1 MKTYFLIAAFAV
13 LASVIILNRKLN
25 EKANLLISD
34 TERDEI
40 VKIFNSMRKV
50 MLYPIIIIFLAYFIS
65 QGFLKQY
72 IMIINSATIG
82 LFLLTAGLAYLSA
95 VLKIRKLT
103 LPKNYLKLF
112 VLSRLAIFSGMII
125 FAAIIFLHGKIN

>member
-13 LASVIILNRKLN
+13 LAAVILINRKLN

-34 TERDEI
+34 SERDEI
-40 VKIFNSMRKV
+40 VRIFNSMRKV

-112 VLSRLAIFSGMII
+112 VFSRLAIFSGMII

>member
-112 VLSRLAIFSGMII
+112 ILSRLAIFSGMII

>member
-13 LASVIILNRKLN
+13 LAAVILINRKLN

-34 TERDEI
+34 SERDEI

-72 IMIINSATIG
+72 IMIINSATIA

-112 VLSRLAIFSGMII
+112 VLSRISLFAGMII
-125 FAAIIFLHGKIN
+125 FASIIFLHGKIN

>member
-13 LASVIILNRKLN
+13 LAAVILINRKLN

-34 TERDEI
+34 SERDEI
-40 VKIFNSMRKV
+40 VRIFNSMRKV

-82 LFLLTAGLAYLSA
+82 LFL
-95 VLKIRKLT
+95 
-103 LPKNYLKLF
+103 
-112 VLSRLAIFSGMII
+112 
-125 FAAIIFLHGKIN
+125 

>member
-1 MKTYFLIAAFAV
+1 MKTYFLITAFAV
-13 LASVIILNRKLN
+13 LAGVIILNRKLN

-34 TERDEI
+34 SEREDI
-40 VKIFNSMRKV
+40 IKIFNSMRKV
-50 MLYPIIIIFLAYFIS
+50 MLYPILAIFLAYFIS

-72 IMIINSATIG
+72 ISIINSITIA
-82 LFLLTAGLAYLSA
+82 LFLLTAGLSYLSA
-95 VLKIRKLT
+95 ILKIRKLP

-112 VLSRLAIFSGMII
+112 TLSRLAIFGGMII

>member
-95 VLKIRKLT
+95 VLKIKKLT

-112 VLSRLAIFSGMII
+112 VLSRISLFAGMII

>member
-13 LASVIILNRKLN
+13 LAAVILINRKLN

-34 TERDEI
+34 SERDEI
-40 VKIFNSMRKV
+40 VRIFNSMRKV

-95 VLKIRKLT
+95 VLKIKKLT

-112 VLSRLAIFSGMII
+112 VLSRISLFAGMII

>member
-13 LASVIILNRKLN
+13 LAAVILINRKLN

-34 TERDEI
+34 SERDEI
-40 VKIFNSMRKV
+40 VRIFNSMRKV

-95 VLKIRKLT
+95 ILKIRKLT

-112 VLSRLAIFSGMII
+112 VLSRISLFAGMII

>member
-13 LASVIILNRKLN
+13 LAAVILINRKLN

-34 TERDEI
+34 SERDEI
-40 VKIFNSMRKV
+40 IKIFNSMRKV

-65 QGFLKQY
+65 QGFLKQH
-72 IMIINSATIG
+72 IMIINSATIA
-82 LFLLTAGLAYLSA
+82 LFLLTAVLAYSSA

-112 VLSRLAIFSGMII
+112 VFSRIALFAGMVI
-125 FAAIIFLHGKIN
+125 FAVIIFLHGKLN

>member
-34 TERDEI
+34 AERDEI

>member
-50 MLYPIIIIFLAYFIS
+50 MLYPIIIIFLSYFIS

-112 VLSRLAIFSGMII
+112 ILSRLAIFSGMII

>member
-13 LASVIILNRKLN
+13 LAGVIILNRKLN
-25 EKANLLISD
+25 EKANLMISD
-34 TERDEI
+34 SERENI
-40 VKIFNSMRKV
+40 IKIFNSMRKV
-50 MLYPIIIIFLAYFIS
+50 MLYPIIVIFLAYFIS

-72 IMIINSATIG
+72 ISIINSATIA
-82 LFLLTAGLAYLSA
+82 LFLLTAGLSYFSA

-112 VLSRLAIFSGMII
+112 VLSRLAIFTGMII
-125 FAAIIFLHGKIN
+125 FAAIIFMHGKIN

>member
-13 LASVIILNRKLN
+13 LAAVILINRKLN

-34 TERDEI
+34 SERDEI
-40 VKIFNSMRKV
+40 VRIFNSMRKV

-82 LFLLTAGLAYLSA
+82 LFLLTAGLAYLTA
-95 VLKIRKLT
+95 VLKIKKLT

-112 VLSRLAIFSGMII
+112 VLSRISLFAGMII

>member
-34 TERDEI
+34 AERDEI

-95 VLKIRKLT
+95 VLKIKKLT

-112 VLSRLAIFSGMII
+112 VLSRISLFAGMII

>member
-13 LASVIILNRKLN
+13 LAAVILINRKLN

-34 TERDEI
+34 SERDEI

-82 LFLLTAGLAYLSA
+82 LFLLTAGLAYLTA
-95 VLKIRKLT
+95 VLKIKKLT

-112 VLSRLAIFSGMII
+112 VLSRISLFAGMII

>member
-34 TERDEI
+34 AERDEI

-112 VLSRLAIFSGMII
+112 ILSRLAIFSGMII

>member
-34 TERDEI
+34 AERDEI

-112 VLSRLAIFSGMII
+112 VFSRLAIFSGMII

>member
-13 LASVIILNRKLN
+13 LAAVILINRKLN

-34 TERDEI
+34 SERDEI
-40 VKIFNSMRKV
+40 VRIFNSMRKV

-65 QGFLKQY
+65 QGFFKKY
-72 IMIINSATIG
+72 MMTINSITIG

-95 VLKIRKLT
+95 VLKIKKLT

-112 VLSRLAIFSGMII
+112 VLSRISLFAGMII
-125 FAAIIFLHGKIN
+125 FATIIFLHGKIN

>member
-13 LASVIILNRKLN
+13 LAAVILINRKLN

-34 TERDEI
+34 SERDEI
-40 VKIFNSMRKV
+40 VRIFNSMRKV

-65 QGFLKQY
+65 QGFFKKY
-72 IMIINSATIG
+72 MMTINSITIG

-95 VLKIRKLT
+95 VLKIKKLT

-112 VLSRLAIFSGMII
+112 VLSRISLFAGMII

>member
-13 LASVIILNRKLN
+13 LAAVILINRKLN

-34 TERDEI
+34 SERDEI

-72 IMIINSATIG
+72 IMIINSATIA

-112 VLSRLAIFSGMII
+112 VLSRISLFAGMII